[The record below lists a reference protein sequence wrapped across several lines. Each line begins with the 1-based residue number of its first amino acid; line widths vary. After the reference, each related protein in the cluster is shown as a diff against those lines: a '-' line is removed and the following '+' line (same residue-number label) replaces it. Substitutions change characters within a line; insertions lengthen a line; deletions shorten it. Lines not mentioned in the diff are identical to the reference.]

1 MYTVYILKTSKDTL
15 YTGISNNLEKRLK
28 EHREKG
34 KKAAKYM
41 KAFDGFKL
49 VHSEEYQTRSEALKR
64 EAVIKKLTKDKKE
77 SLIKS
82 HDELELQ

>member
-1 MYTVYILKTSKDTL
+1 MYTVYILKTSRATL
-15 YTGISNNLEKRLK
+15 YTGITNNLIKRLK
-28 EHREKG
+28 EHKSKG
-34 KKAAKYM
+34 KKSSKYM
-41 KAFDGFKL
+41 RSFNNFDL
-49 VHSEEYQTRSEALKR
+49 VYKEEHKNRSEALKR